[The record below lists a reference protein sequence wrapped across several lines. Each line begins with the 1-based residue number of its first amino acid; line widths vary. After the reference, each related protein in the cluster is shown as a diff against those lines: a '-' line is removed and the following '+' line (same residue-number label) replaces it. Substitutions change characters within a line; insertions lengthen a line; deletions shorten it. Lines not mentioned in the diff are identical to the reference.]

1 MGLTIFFQ
9 KEMVI
14 QVYVPIVHNIVYC
27 LCEFSK
33 DQICAKI
40 SLSTSQTNKPTKK
53 EMPLTIILK
62 NKK

>member
-1 MGLTIFFQ
+1 MGLTIFFH

-40 SLSTSQTNKPTKK
+40 SAQSGGLFAMKHCYVAIF
-53 EMPLTIILK
+53 E
-62 NKK
+62 

>member
-1 MGLTIFFQ
+1 MGLTIFFH

-27 LCEFSK
+27 LCELSK

-40 SLSTSQTNKPTKK
+40 SQTNKPTKK
-53 EMPLTIILK
+53 EMPLTIIFK